1 MAIEAESGYRYLG
14 GGTGLALEVT
24 GPTMES
30 CLARAVE
37 GLADACGDV
46 HPSVVG
52 RRVEIVV
59 DEAEPASMLRQVL
72 ARVASLRENGEL
84 PVRVEDTTS
93 VGGRVVVAVEVV
105 RAPGIR
111 LVMVV
116 PPPTDWQHL
125 ALEQRDGHWV
135 GRLVAS

>member
-14 GGTGLALEVT
+14 SGGALALEVT

-59 DEAEPASMLRQVL
+59 DEAEPASVLRQVL
-72 ARVASLRENGEL
+72 ARVAALREAGEL
-84 PVRVEDTTS
+84 PVRVEDTT
-93 VGGRVVVAVEVV
+93 VEGGRVTVAVEVV
-105 RAPGIR
+105 RAGGIR
-111 LVMVV
+111 IVLDVPNELV
-116 PPPTDWQHL
+116 WQHL
-125 ALEQRDGHWV
+125 ALERRGGHWV